1 MVVTVEVVVVVVVL
15 VAVEVIVEVATESI
29 PLLNAED
36 LLSLQKLRLRDIL
49 VEEELTRSPLL
60 DQDTLLAVA
69 RSSFGCPFCRAPQV
83 LWCRMYIHVCTKD
96 NHST

>member
-1 MVVTVEVVVVVVVL
+1 MVVVTVEVVVVVVV
-15 VAVEVIVEVATESI
+15 VVVEVEVIVVVATESI

-49 VEEELTRSPLL
+49 VEELTRSPLL
-60 DQDTLLAVA
+60 DQDTLPALA

-83 LWCRMYIHVCTKD
+83 L
-96 NHST
+96 

>member
-1 MVVTVEVVVVVVVL
+1 MVVVTVEVVVVVVV
-15 VAVEVIVEVATESI
+15 VVVVEVEVIVVVATESI

-60 DQDTLLAVA
+60 DQDTLPALA

-83 LWCRMYIHVCTKD
+83 L
-96 NHST
+96 